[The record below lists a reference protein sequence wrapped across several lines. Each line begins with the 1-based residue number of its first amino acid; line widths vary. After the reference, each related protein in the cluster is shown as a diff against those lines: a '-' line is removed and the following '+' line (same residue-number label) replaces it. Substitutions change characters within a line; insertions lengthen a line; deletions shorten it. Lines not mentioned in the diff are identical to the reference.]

1 MIRFFPDYPQDIF
14 TLVLYYNFSR
24 WKYRSINSS
33 TGFYVQIS
41 TIIYVCYHETYNIM
55 MGNKHYFFAFASP
68 MCNYIAKGI
77 AINLVYKWFNGI
89 FKINE

>member
-1 MIRFFPDYPQDIF
+1 
-14 TLVLYYNFSR
+14 
-24 WKYRSINSS
+24 
-33 TGFYVQIS
+33 
-41 TIIYVCYHETYNIM
+41 M
-55 MGNKHYFFAFASP
+55 MGNKHYSFAFASP

>member
-1 MIRFFPDYPQDIF
+1 
-14 TLVLYYNFSR
+14 
-24 WKYRSINSS
+24 
-33 TGFYVQIS
+33 
-41 TIIYVCYHETYNIM
+41 M